1 MFRLITCF
9 YFIFFHIIFSQN
21 NYNDSLQKTGYWVG
35 YYDSGE
41 LRYEGYFENGKETGL
56 FKYYYKSG
64 NLDIEL
70 FYITPGIYAE
80 ARIYYSNDG
89 DFSAIKAL
97 GNYCDKKRCGLWEYF
112 DDKGNILSKENYL
125 NNLLDGDVIFYFN
138 GTGLVMESFEYK
150 NGKKNGKAF
159 EFYESGAVKILT
171 FYVDDKLEGEFS
183 FFDRTGL
190 LIERG
195 FYNQGFREGEW
206 IMYQDNKKIS
216 STFYKNG
223 QLIDEK

>member
-1 MFRLITCF
+1 MFRLIFCCF
-9 YFIFFHIIFSQN
+9 FVFFHMIFSQN

-41 LRYEGYFENGKETGL
+41 LRYEGYFENGKEIGY

-64 NLDIEL
+64 NLDTEL
-70 FYITPGIYAE
+70 LYTIPGIQSE
-80 ARIYYSNDG
+80 ARIYYSNG
-89 DFSAIKAL
+89 YIKAL

-125 NNLLDGDVIFYFN
+125 NDLLEGDVVFYFG
-138 GTGLVMESFEYK
+138 GTGVVMESYEYK
-150 NGKKNGKAF
+150 NGKKNGQAF

-171 FYVDDKLEGEFS
+171 FYVDDKIEGEFS
-183 FFDRTGL
+183 VFDRKGIL
-190 LIERG
+190 MESG
-195 FYNQGFREGEW
+195 FYNEGFREGEW
-206 IMYQDNKKIS
+206 IIYQGDKKNS
-216 STFYKNG
+216 SVFYKNG